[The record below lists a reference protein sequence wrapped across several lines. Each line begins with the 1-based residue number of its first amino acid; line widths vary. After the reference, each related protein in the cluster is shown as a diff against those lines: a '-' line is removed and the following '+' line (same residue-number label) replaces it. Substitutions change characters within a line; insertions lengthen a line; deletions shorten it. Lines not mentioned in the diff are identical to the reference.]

1 LQFAVRANF
10 WNVADKRAGEA
21 VFLCWVLEL
30 IVDEVGLRG
39 WLSPVVVSAMMFRL
53 LILAGTALG

>member
-1 LQFAVRANF
+1 M
-10 WNVADKRAGEA
+10 ADKRAGEA

-39 WLSPVVVSAMMFRL
+39 WLSPSAMMFRL